1 MAKMLVNC
9 DEFDIQ
15 FNNIIWIWL
24 LLFQLRET
32 TTKEWSED
40 IIVFKICQLEANITV
55 HCERKLPT
63 MAMASDINMK
73 NEKGGTFLCEM
84 CGLTE
89 SYNYY
94 GCKPPFHKDITF
106 LENCYIMKDPFQ
118 SAGTKSFL
126 LLGSECVACKRVVC
140 QASSCSIFYTKRFC
154 LDCARTCIEEFPPEM
169 QKRIGK

>member
-1 MAKMLVNC
+1 MGNIKK
-9 DEFDIQ
+9 FDIQ
-15 FNNIIWIWL
+15 FNNDKIIWIWL

-32 TTKEWSED
+32 TTTKWSED
-40 IIVFKICQLEANITV
+40 IIVFKICHLGTNITV
-55 HCERKLPT
+55 NCRGNPT
-63 MAMASDINMK
+63 MATASDINMK
-73 NEKGGTFLCEM
+73 NEKGGTFLCEV

-106 LENCYIMKDPFQ
+106 LENCYMMKDPFQ

-154 LDCARTCIEEFPPEM
+154 LDCARSSIEEFPPEM